1 MLATT
6 DHVAQRGNLNRSGG
20 SLTRALAIAIAL
32 QLHTAQSQMSMAGRF
47 RGEAG
52 IIPVESQRKGA
63 VIWLVQHND
72 WGEWAPLKPDWVEK
86 LENYMGSVEN
96 TPDANLCV
104 ECEHWYKQG
113 KASTWKCDT
122 YTMDLRE
129 MTQTNKTSG
138 TSRPLLRC
146 IVEPP
151 SSVAALQK
159 IRAKRAAPSQRDSGM
174 PSGNGGGGAGSA
186 GDGQSKQEE
195 CPEVCTDC
203 GTVEHDM
210 AEPLYNVAAQSQI
223 RL

>member
-20 SLTRALAIAIAL
+20 SLTRALAIAL
-32 QLHTAQSQMSMAGRF
+32 QLHTAQSQMSMARGF

-72 WGEWAPLKPDWVEK
+72 WGEWAPLKPEWVET
-86 LENYMGSVEN
+86 LENYMDSVEN
-96 TPDANLCV
+96 TPDAECGV
-104 ECEHWYKQG
+104 ECEHWYRQG
-113 KASTWKCDT
+113 KTGIWMCDT

-159 IRAKRAAPSQRDSGM
+159 NPSQAC
-174 PSGNGGGGAGSA
+174 GAKPA
-186 GDGQSKQEE
+186 
-195 CPEVCTDC
+195 
-203 GTVEHDM
+203 
-210 AEPLYNVAAQSQI
+210 
-223 RL
+223 

>member
-1 MLATT
+1 MA
-6 DHVAQRGNLNRSGG
+6 RG
-20 SLTRALAIAIAL
+20 
-32 QLHTAQSQMSMAGRF
+32 F

-72 WGEWAPLKPDWVEK
+72 WGEWAPLKPQWVET
-86 LENYMGSVEN
+86 LENYMDSVEN
-96 TPDANLCV
+96 TPDAECGV
-104 ECEHWYKQG
+104 QCEHWYRQG
-113 KASTWKCDT
+113 KTGIWMCDT

-151 SSVAALQK
+151 RVPSQRDS
-159 IRAKRAAPSQRDSGM
+159 AAPSQRDSGM

-186 GDGQSKQEE
+186 GDGQSTQEE
-195 CPEVCTDC
+195 NPEVCTDG
-203 GTVEHDM
+203 GTVYVKVEHGK
-210 AEPLYNVAAQSQI
+210 AIV
-223 RL
+223 

>member
-1 MLATT
+1 MA
-6 DHVAQRGNLNRSGG
+6 RG
-20 SLTRALAIAIAL
+20 
-32 QLHTAQSQMSMAGRF
+32 F

-72 WGEWAPLKPDWVEK
+72 WGEWAPLKPQWVET
-86 LENYMGSVEN
+86 LENYMDSVEN
-96 TPDANLCV
+96 TPDAECGV
-104 ECEHWYKQG
+104 QCEHWYRQG
-113 KASTWKCDT
+113 KTGIWMCDT

-159 IRAKRAAPSQRDSGM
+159 IEDAALMDGSATDLSWDGVGGMPIQLYSGM
-174 PSGNGGGGAGSA
+174 PSGSGDAGAGSA
-186 GDGQSKQEE
+186 GDGQCEQE
-195 CPEVCTDC
+195 
-203 GTVEHDM
+203 G
-210 AEPLYNVAAQSQI
+210 
-223 RL
+223 